1 MSKRMLVLELSCP
14 YCNAV
19 LTDGMQVRLD
29 AHVKGTNQEGEIL
42 LSAVFGDYGVT
53 TDLNIP
59 EGAIVELSCPRC
71 DSSIMLQVACRKCG
85 APMASLDH
93 AAGGYIEFC
102 SRKGCKGHALGGEGD
117 PDQMMELMNK
127 MFKTPY
133 D

>member
-19 LTDGMQVRLD
+19 LTDGMHVRLD
-29 AHVKGTNQEGEIL
+29 AHVKGTNQEGEVL

-53 TDLNIP
+53 TDLDIP
-59 EGAIVELSCPRC
+59 DHAIVELSCPRC
-71 DSSIMLQVACRKCG
+71 DASIMLQVACRKCG
-85 APMASLDH
+85 APMASLNH